1 MVRKIKNGI
10 TYCDCNF
17 IRRSFSSCIISI
29 FQCYIYVRPL
39 HIIVRNGLLL
49 EIELPLLHSA
59 VGRRS
64 VSTMSLQS
72 PFPSLWLELNA
83 EFAVKLIITTN
94 FEVLVFSCCWNCLQ
108 HQPCFVS
115 NRTFYNFGQQS
126 TSESLL
132 RYSP

>member
-1 MVRKIKNGI
+1 MFIKNGI
-10 TYCDCNF
+10 IYCDWNF

-39 HIIVRNGLLL
+39 HIIVRSGLLL

-94 FEVLVFSCCWNCLQ
+94 FEVLVFHAVGNVFSINLALC
-108 HQPCFVS
+108 PIGPS
-115 NRTFYNFGQQS
+115 YYFGQQFFRIP
-126 TSESLL
+126 TT
-132 RYSP
+132 P